1 MARKDGGM
9 GKLQR
14 RFAAIPEAVKKAAM
28 RDTVAAAEDIAN
40 RMRALAP
47 VDEGDL
53 KASIAVTP
61 GGERTPAH
69 SQPGGQ
75 VIVPENKVMITAGN
89 NAVRYAHL
97 VEWGTENAEA
107 QPFFFPGYRLG
118 KKKAVN
124 KIKRG
129 IRKAVKEAK

>member
-1 MARKDGGM
+1 MGYDGGI
-9 GKLQR
+9 GKLR
-14 RFAAIPEAVKKAAM
+14 RRWNRIPEAVKEAAL

-40 RMRALAP
+40 RMRALVP
-47 VDEGDL
+47 VDSSAL
-53 KASIAVTP
+53 KDSITVTP

-75 VIVPENKVMITAGN
+75 VIVPENKVMITAGDD
-89 NAVRYAHL
+89 AARYGHL
-97 VEWGTENAEA
+97 VEWGTEKAPA

-118 KKKAVN
+118 KKKAKA

-129 IRKAVKEAK
+129 IRKAIKDTK